1 LSVRL
6 GSGSPTFPGE
16 KPDDKNHHSN
26 ENYNCGIVHV
36 TAPRSSASRPA
47 LFSLVSFSVPQ
58 AAQLFW
64 RHDTRWLY
72 TGEFMAR
79 RSGPAGEQV
88 NYIDHLALKR
98 GKSVDF
104 TGYWQRHIED

>member
-1 LSVRL
+1 
-6 GSGSPTFPGE
+6 
-16 KPDDKNHHSN
+16 
-26 ENYNCGIVHV
+26 
-36 TAPRSSASRPA
+36 
-47 LFSLVSFSVPQ
+47 
-58 AAQLFW
+58 
-64 RHDTRWLY
+64 
-72 TGEFMAR
+72 MAR